1 MIKADFVTEVRQL
14 IANHVGD
21 CKGEGRDIILLFYL
35 LPPLWSFP
43 QFESSDFFLL
53 LFSLRWRRHGGVKH
67 RGK

>member
-53 LFSLRWRRHGGVKH
+53 LFSLR
-67 RGK
+67 

>member
-14 IANHVGD
+14 IANHVGN

-43 QFESSDFFLL
+43 QFESSDFLLL
-53 LFSLRWRRHGGVKH
+53 LFSLR
-67 RGK
+67 